1 MKKKIIIIIA
11 IIGLILLSFFF
22 KDNLKQKLKYSKII
36 KEIFAIVL
44 FLDGKHEFSKKI
56 DRSDFDSF
64 LLNKEFVKIKEINTN
79 LEFVKTKD
87 LDKIF
92 IAKYYNIKHFGILH
106 KSNIKNSKKLLI
118 YFQGHGGSP
127 HKFNY
132 FNKIKDHYLNK
143 GFDVFALA
151 MSDKGFNKTELS
163 FPGHDKK
170 IKNHSTFKNFFD
182 PDNPQKKPLSLML
195 SGNFYLIKKLIN
207 NNNYENIYA
216 VGISGGGWYTTFL
229 SALIPEIEKSYSFAG
244 TFPKMLS
251 IFKINRGDWEQSKS
265 QIYKKIDYWNL
276 YKLSILDE
284 NYKISRF
291 HYQIYNK
298 KDPCCFMSP
307 YADMMY
313 SAVNKIN
320 NKNFKVI
327 LTNLDTHEIDTEFLF
342 NNLK

>member
-1 MKKKIIIIIA
+1 MKKKITIIIA
-11 IIGLILLSFFF
+11 IIGLILVGFFL
-22 KDNLKQKLKYSKII
+22 KDNLKHKLKYSKII
-36 KEIFAIVL
+36 KEIFAIIL
-44 FLDGKHEFSKKI
+44 FFDGKHEFSKKI
-56 DRSDFDSF
+56 YRSDFNNY
-64 LLNKEFVKIKEINTN
+64 LLDKEFVKIKEINTN

-92 IAKYYNIKHFGILH
+92 IAEYYNIKHFGILH

-118 YFQGHGGSP
+118 YFQGHGGTP
-127 HKFNY
+127 HKFDY
-132 FNKIKDHYLNK
+132 FNKIKSHYLNK

-151 MSDKGFNKTELS
+151 MSDKGFNKTGLS
-163 FPGHDKK
+163 FPGHDEK

-207 NNNYENIYA
+207 NNKYENIYA
-216 VGISGGGWYTTFL
+216 VGISGGGWYTTFM

-284 NYKISRF
+284 NYKKNRF

-320 NKNFKVI
+320 NINFKVI
-327 LTNLDTHEIDTEFLF
+327 LTDLDTHEIDNKFLF
-342 NNLK
+342 KDLK